1 MFGYLFVSLLK
12 FSNVAKLLKFKI
24 MNIEIRQTANIIIN
38 NYLNG
43 SITAIDRDKQLKRN
57 NISLYSFV
65 RGKGRI
71 KATIKFDNVKE
82 TLTF

>member
-1 MFGYLFVSLLK
+1 
-12 FSNVAKLLKFKI
+12 
-24 MNIEIRQTANIIIN
+24 MNTEIRQTANAIIN

-57 NISLYSFV
+57 SIYLYSFV

>member
-1 MFGYLFVSLLK
+1 
-12 FSNVAKLLKFKI
+12 
-24 MNIEIRQTANIIIN
+24 MNIETRQTANVIIN

-57 NISLYSFV
+57 NISLYSFA

-71 KATIKFDNVKE
+71 KAIIKFNNVKE